1 MINSPLKQLRHSN
14 SMYPNS
20 SLISWSTSLSK
31 LLNPKSMRLGPLDCF
46 SQFML
51 DSRVHGGL
59 FFAIHA
65 RQQGPWR
72 ADSQNKNS
80 TDFIIAPCYS
90 ILHSLGLSQDSS
102 NLTPTFCQNINRDS
116 LLTEGENTR
125 RIKQKCQD

>member
-1 MINSPLKQLRHSN
+1 MSADDQQSTEAAASLKFNVSKFFANFVVDLLEQTFESEE
-14 SMYPNS
+14 YEA
-20 SLISWSTSLSK
+20 WSI
-31 LLNPKSMRLGPLDCF
+31 R
-46 SQFML
+46 
-51 DSRVHGGL
+51 L

-125 RIKQKCQD
+125 RIKQKCLD